1 MKQLARVFNRKPLYR
16 KKSAVDW
23 PLPDQLVGLEVEA
36 ENIRGIQVWPNEE
49 AFRMYWKRVSDG
61 SLQRGNEYVLTAPLS
76 GNMLG
81 GAIQSFFSTGKL
93 VRDPAG
99 STHIHLNMMDEDDTV
114 DGLRNLCI
122 LMYLFEELLFVV
134 GDPGRAACG
143 YTNRLITA
151 PERFLRTIFSPELDE
166 KPQLLSHVFSS
177 DGSNRYYGFNMQA
190 LGKHGTVEFRYFPTA
205 TNAEE
210 LINWVKL
217 LMSFKKAALSL
228 NNVAGIER
236 VLSSENDYLAFVNEN
251 FGTWYEQFLSTTPYA
266 QARRTMDTIRAM
278 NSGISQPQDANVS
291 VDRLRKSARFSK
303 FFTRLKK
310 ELVPEPVVRPDKIHC
325 ILRGEP
331 LPEKAADFDGTLK
344 HIMLHDHSIYIW
356 HHLTSGWVPIDG
368 YGMYHRITGS
378 NFSNGIDDYVTWD
391 DELITILKQAVDD
404 RRASTTMTH
413 RVYESAMLT
422 IREFADWIVNIR
434 SFYKNGGKVSKVK
447 RDGVYRLQH
456 TQLPA
461 LWSMPEDPHAFNI
474 TATQVEDDEEYED
487 DDAEPY
493 DSDDEPYEEPDEI
506 PALTSD
512 REIRAD
518 QSQWI
523 TSTFTPA
530 SSPSIWIDEMARVP
544 TPTNNEEGAF

>member
-16 KKSAVDW
+16 KKAAVEW

-36 ENIRGIQVWPNEE
+36 ENVRGIQSWPAEE
-49 AFRMYWKRVSDG
+49 AFQMYWRRVSDG
-61 SLQRGNEYVLTAPLS
+61 SLQRGNEYVLSAPLS

-177 DGSNRYYGFNMQA
+177 DGSSRYYGFNMQA

-210 LINWVKL
+210 LTNWVKL
-217 LMSFKKAALSL
+217 LMSFKKAALTL

-251 FGTWYEQFLSTTPYA
+251 FGTWYEQFLATIPYA

-291 VDRLRKSARFSK
+291 VDKLRKSARFSK

-310 ELVPEPVVRPDKIHC
+310 EPVPEPVVRPDKIHVV
-325 ILRGEP
+325 LRGEG
-331 LPEKAADFDGTLK
+331 LPEKVADFDGTLK
-344 HIMLHDHSIYIW
+344 HIMLYDHSIYIW
-356 HHLTSGWVPIDG
+356 HHHNSGWVPIDG
-368 YGMYHRITGS
+368 YSTYHRISGGTFVVGM
-378 NFSNGIDDYVTWD
+378 DDYVTWD
-391 DELITILKQAVDD
+391 DELIAMMRQAVDEK
-404 RRASTTMTH
+404 RVTATMTN
-413 RVYESAMLT
+413 RVYEGIMM
-422 IREFADWIVNIR
+422 IVRDFADWTVNII
-434 SFYKNGGKVSKVK
+434 SFYKTGGKVSKVK
-447 RDGVYRLQH
+447 RDGVYRVQH
-456 TQLPA
+456 TQLPS
-461 LWSMPEDPHAFNI
+461 LWSQPEDPSAFNI

-487 DDAEPY
+487 DDGDSY

-506 PALTSD
+506 PTLTSD
-512 REIRAD
+512 REIGFG
-518 QSQWI
+518 QLQWI
-523 TSTFTPA
+523 ASTRTPA
-530 SSPSIWIDEMARVP
+530 S